1 MKKPPNESLL
11 KALAAEI
18 KSLRIGLEVS
28 QEELAHRAGLNR
40 TFVGRLEVAQTQPS
54 LTVLF
59 QLANA
64 LEVDAAELVAN
75 ITKRAKKELSAG
87 GKR

>member
-18 KSLRIGLEVS
+18 KSLRTGLGVS

-64 LEVDAAELVAN
+64 LEVDAVELVAN
-75 ITKRAKKELSAG
+75 ITKRAKNEHRALG
-87 GKR
+87 HR

>member
-1 MKKPPNESLL
+1 ML
-11 KALAAEI
+11 
-18 KSLRIGLEVS
+18 GVS

-40 TFVGRLEVAQTQPS
+40 TFVGRMEVAQTQPS

-59 QLANA
+59 QLASA

-75 ITKRAKKELSAG
+75 VTKRAKKELSAG